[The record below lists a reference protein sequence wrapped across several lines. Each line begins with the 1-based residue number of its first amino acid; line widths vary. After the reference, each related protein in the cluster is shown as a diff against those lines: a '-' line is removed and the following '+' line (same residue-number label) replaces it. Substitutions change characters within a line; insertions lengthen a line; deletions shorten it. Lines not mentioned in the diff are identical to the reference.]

1 MFGSSGHNIPPP
13 NYHLQKLPGFLGPL
27 GRSLSPLLRARPPGP
42 GTGTHLAQH
51 RCPKHAPH
59 PALRLPRAGGKTRS
73 SQPAGVPAPP
83 WPPVAV
89 CPSWG
94 GLPDAPLRAPGC
106 FRQTPPEVSLPMFAP
121 ALDNQS
127 PSGRGLV
134 FQQRSAGADPQLSLP
149 GWGAPCEGGSRERRL
164 RWTFN
169 WKRQRLGVQC
179 CPGGHHLPP
188 EFRCVTRG
196 TPSRL

>member
-1 MFGSSGHNIPPP
+1 MPPRARGGPALTLHWAALGTGVKECLGRLVTTFPPP
-13 NYHLQKLPGFLGPL
+13 NYHLRKLPGFLGPL

-59 PALRLPRAGGKTRS
+59 PALRLPRAGGRTRS

-94 GLPDAPLRAPGC
+94 GLPDAPLHAPGC
-106 FRQTPPEVSLPMFAP
+106 FRQTPPEV
-121 ALDNQS
+121 
-127 PSGRGLV
+127 
-134 FQQRSAGADPQLSLP
+134 
-149 GWGAPCEGGSRERRL
+149 
-164 RWTFN
+164 
-169 WKRQRLGVQC
+169 
-179 CPGGHHLPP
+179 
-188 EFRCVTRG
+188 
-196 TPSRL
+196 